1 MFWFVALA
9 MAVLAALLISA
20 PLFRPRKA
28 DPDSSNDAEVYR
40 DQLSEIERDEKAGLI
55 DADQSRQARAEI
67 ARRLIAA
74 SERVA
79 EGRSHDLKRA
89 AALTLALFL
98 CLVLPIGGFAIYQRL
113 GSPAEPDEPLAER
126 MRSADPDINILIA
139 KTEDHLAAN
148 PTDGRGWELLAP
160 IYMRRMRADDAANA
174 YRNAIKYLGENP
186 GRWGALGEALA
197 AAQDG
202 RVTKDAR
209 AAFEKAL
216 SLDPGDPRSR
226 FYVALADAQDGAL
239 DKALA
244 EFNALAKDSPTD
256 APWQGV
262 LKAQIDQIN
271 AAKTANAKAP
281 GNPDAADIAAAS
293 QLNDQDR
300 MQMIRIMVETLDER
314 LKTDPDNFE
323 GWMRLIRSYTVLG
336 QPDEAADAVK
346 RGLKAFPV
354 DSDNGKAIVAL
365 AKQLGVST
373 EAKTE

>member
-9 MAVLAALLISA
+9 IAVLAALLISA

-40 DQLSEIERDEKAGLI
+40 DQLSEIDRDEKAGLI
-55 DADQSRQARAEI
+55 DDDQGRQARAEI

-74 SERVA
+74 SERGG
-79 EGRSHDLKRA
+79 EGISRGIKRP
-89 AALTLALFL
+89 AALVLAVFL
-98 CLVLPIGGFAIYQRL
+98 CLILPAGGLAVYQRM
-113 GSPAEPDEPLAER
+113 GSPAEPDEPLAAR
-126 MRSADPDINILIA
+126 MSSPDPDINILIA

-160 IYMRRMRADDAANA
+160 IYMRRMRAADAANA
-174 YRNAIKYLGENP
+174 YRSAIKYLGESP

-209 AAFEKAL
+209 TAFEKAL
-216 SLDPGDPRSR
+216 SLDPSDPRSR

-244 EFNALAKDSPTD
+244 EFNALAKDSPAD

-262 LKAQIDQIN
+262 LRAQIDQIN
-271 AAKTANAKAP
+271 AAKTIKAP

-300 MQMIRIMVETLDER
+300 MQMIRTMVETLDER
-314 LKTDPDNFE
+314 LKTDPNNFE
-323 GWMRLIRSYTVLG
+323 GWMRLIRSYAVLG
-336 QPDEAADAVK
+336 QPDKAADAVK
-346 RGLKAFPV
+346 RSLKTFPA
-354 DSDNGKAIVAL
+354 DSDNGKALVAL
-365 AKQLGVST
+365 ARQLGVST

>member
-40 DQLSEIERDEKAGLI
+40 DQLSEIDRDETAGLI

-67 ARRLIAA
+67 ARRLITA
-74 SERVA
+74 SERG
-79 EGRSHDLKRA
+79 EGLSRDLKRP
-89 AALTLALFL
+89 AALILALFL
-98 CLVLPIGGFAIYQRL
+98 CLILPAGGFAIYQRM
-113 GSPAEPDEPLAER
+113 GSPAEPDEPLAAR
-126 MRSADPDINILIA
+126 MKSPDPDINILIA
-139 KTEDHLAAN
+139 KTEDHLATN

-186 GRWGALGEALA
+186 GLWGALGEALTA
-197 AAQDG
+197 GADG
-202 RVTKDAR
+202 RVSKDAR
-209 AAFEKAL
+209 TAFEKAL
-216 SLDPGDPRSR
+216 SLDPSDPRSR
-226 FYVALADAQDGAL
+226 FYVALADAQGGAL

-244 EFNALAKDSPTD
+244 EFTALAKDSPAD

-262 LKAQIDQIN
+262 LKAQIDQIT

-300 MQMIRIMVETLDER
+300 MQMIRTMVETLDER
-314 LKTDPDNFE
+314 LKTDPNNFE

-336 QPDEAADAVK
+336 QRNKAADAVR
-346 RGLKAFPV
+346 RGLKAFPA
-354 DSDNGKAIVAL
+354 DSDNGKALVAL
-365 AKQLGVST
+365 ARQLGVSMEATT
-373 EAKTE
+373 E